1 MFDTVPR
8 MSTLRSATDELRA
21 QDLRFLGN
29 EELASDLDEIERAAR
44 VLEAERSRRLA
55 EFERRSAQADDG
67 FLSVSAWLVA
77 RHRVAASTAT
87 RRVRMARAIEAMP
100 QAAEAFSAG
109 ELSDAAVGLLAS
121 AREADPDAFARSEEA
136 LLQAAR
142 TLPVASLRSVIEY
155 WRQAQDLAEAERGE
169 DERFERRNLNVS
181 PTLGGTVRVD
191 GALDPET
198 GQDLISALRAVMDA
212 DARAQP
218 GPELRRPGQRRAD
231 ALGQICRSWM
241 DRSDRP
247 TILGERPHVVVTLDL
262 DALEGRAGRSELQDA
277 GPVTPEAARRIAC
290 DAKVS
295 RVITRGPTQPLELG
309 RASKVVPPSLRRA
322 VTVRDGGCCFPG
334 CGRPPGWCDA
344 HHVRHWAD
352 GGETS
357 LDNLVL
363 LCRPHH
369 RAIHRGFGIGMVDGV
384 PVFTRPDGTPL
395 DDPAPS

>member
-1 MFDTVPR
+1 MV
-8 MSTLRSATDELRA
+8 
-21 QDLRFLGN
+21 GN
-29 EELASDLDEIERAAR
+29 DELASDLDEIERAVR

-55 EFERRSAQADDG
+55 EFERRGAHADDG

-77 RHRVAASTAT
+77 RHRLAASTAT
-87 RRVRMARAIEAMP
+87 RRVRMARAIDAMP

-109 ELSDAAVGLLAS
+109 ELSDAAVALLAS
-121 AREADPDAFARSEEA
+121 ARDVDPDAFARSEEA

-155 WRQAQDLAEAERGE
+155 WRQAQDLAEAEREE
-169 DERFERRNLNVS
+169 DARFERRNLNVS

-191 GALDPET
+191 GDLDPET

-247 TILGERPHVVVTLDL
+247 AILGERPHVVVTLDL
-262 DALEGRAGRSELQDA
+262 EALEGRAGRSELQDA
-277 GPVTPEAARRIAC
+277 GPITPGAARRIAC

-295 RVITRGPTQPLELG
+295 RVITNGPTQPLEIG
-309 RASKVVPPSLRRA
+309 RASRVIPPSLRRA
-322 VTVRDGGCCFPG
+322 VVVRDGGCRFPG
-334 CGRPPGWCDA
+334 CGRPSGWCDA
-344 HHVRHWAD
+344 HHVRHWAE

-357 LDNLVL
+357 FDNLLL

-369 RAIHRGFGIGMVDGV
+369 RAIHRGFGIEMVDGV
-384 PVFTRPDGTPL
+384 PVFTRPDGTRLDPL
-395 DDPAPS
+395 P